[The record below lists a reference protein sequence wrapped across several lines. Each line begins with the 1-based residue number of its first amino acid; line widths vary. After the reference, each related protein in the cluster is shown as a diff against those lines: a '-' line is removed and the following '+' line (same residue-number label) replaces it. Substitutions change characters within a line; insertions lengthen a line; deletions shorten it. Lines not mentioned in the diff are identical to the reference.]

1 MFRGKTL
8 ELVLHD
14 LSCEWHCS
22 LEKMFPLG
30 RPRVSTSLGRVHHG
44 DSKMPDLGFF
54 VVAVFHC
61 RECRKQNPEHRE
73 VGRVRG
79 RRGRPVY
86 I

>member
-1 MFRGKTL
+1 MTVLTGKNVSPG
-8 ELVLHD
+8 EA
-14 LSCEWHCS
+14 
-22 LEKMFPLG
+22 
-30 RPRVSTSLGRVHHG
+30 RVSTSFGRVHHG
-44 DSKMPDLGFF
+44 DSKMPDLRFL

-79 RRGRPVY
+79 RRDRPVY